1 MTPLYIDFETR
12 SRVDLRTAGL
22 KRYAKDPSTE
32 VLMMAW
38 AIGDERFQLWKQGEP
53 IPHRVGAHVFKGGI
67 VVAHNAQFELAIW
80 NYQMVKQGWVPLTIG
95 QTRCTMAACYA
106 MGLPGALEDA
116 GGALGLSVHKDAEG
130 RALML
135 KMCKPKAD
143 GSYYDTPELRRRL
156 GEYCIR
162 DGEVEREIYKRVQP
176 LSPREQQLW
185 ELDQVINLR
194 GIPFDMAAIEGAIEI
209 AADEKERLDQE
220 MAIVTGGAVTAC
232 SAVAALKEWAA
243 DYGVQQDSL
252 AKAEIAELLSGD
264 PLPEQVEK
272 ALKLRLASSRFTSI
286 SKLKA
291 IAQRQIE
298 GRVSYTLQYH
308 AATTGRWA
316 GRGIQPHNFTR
327 DLPENPDEVEDIM
340 EALRTC
346 NVSALRKYGEPSTVI
361 SKCLR
366 GFIHAA
372 PGKQLMGGDF
382 SAIEG
387 RGLAWL
393 SGEEWVLKA
402 YRELDANPKLADMY
416 MRAYAKTFGMA
427 PEAVTKLQ
435 RQIGKVMELAFGY
448 QGGVGAFAKMASA
461 GKLLVVPKKT
471 EAAIKKAERL
481 GFQLF
486 TEAEVDKIK
495 NDWRNARVMTKTYWF
510 DLENAAIRAVKY
522 PGQTFEAGWAGRQVY
537 FRKKG
542 SFLWCKL
549 PSNRVLCYPYPEV
562 HDGEYGRP
570 YLSFKGAPDAVV
582 WAAYTGQKERG
593 EPNTT
598 YIVDDPRNTKQWCRI
613 STYGGKLSE
622 NITQAL
628 CRDILADAIRRVE
641 AAGFK
646 VVAHVH
652 DEIIVEGENFD
663 EEDRMAFEILMCE
676 VPEWAKD
683 FPISAGCWMAPR
695 YRKE

>member
-1 MTPLYIDFETR
+1 MPLYIDFETR
-12 SRVDLRTAGL
+12 SRVDLKTAGL
-22 KRYAKDPSTE
+22 KKYAKNSSTE
-32 VLMMAW
+32 VLMMSW
-38 AIGDERFQLWKQGEP
+38 VLGDGNTIHVWQQGEP
-53 IPHRVGAHVFKGGI
+53 IPDIVAAHVVSGGI
-67 VVAHNAQFELAIW
+67 VVAHNAQFELALW
-80 NYQMVKQGWVPLTIG
+80 NYQMVKQGWPQLRIE
-95 QTRCTMAACYA
+95 QMRCTMAACYA

-116 GGALGLSVHKDAEG
+116 GGALGLSIHKDAEG

-135 KMCKPKAD
+135 KMCKPKPD
-143 GSYYDTPELRRRL
+143 GTWYDNEELRRRL
-156 GEYCIR
+156 SEYCAR
-162 DGEVEREIYKRVQP
+162 DCAVEREIYKRVQP
-176 LSPREQQLW
+176 LSPQEQQLW
-185 ELDQVINLR
+185 QLDQYINLR
-194 GIPFDMAAIEGAIEI
+194 GIPFDMEALEGAITM
-209 AADEKERLDQE
+209 AAEEKERLNQE
-220 MAIVTGGAVTAC
+220 MSRVTDGAVTAC

-243 DYGVQQDSL
+243 DYGVMQDSL
-252 AKAEIAELLSGD
+252 AKAEITELLSGD
-264 PLPEQVEK
+264 PLPEPVEN

-291 IAQRQIE
+291 IQQRQIE

-327 DLPENPDEVEDIM
+327 DLPEPDEVEDIM
-340 EALRTC
+340 EALRT
-346 NVSALRKYGEPSTVI
+346 NNASALRKYGEVSTVI
-361 SKCLR
+361 SRSLR

-372 PGKQLMGGDF
+372 PGKKLMGGDF

-402 YRELDANPKLADMY
+402 YREIDANPELADMY
-416 MRAYAKTFGMA
+416 VRAYAKAYGVPVET
-427 PEAVTKLQ
+427 VTKAL
-435 RQIGKVMELAFGY
+435 RQVGKVMELAFGY
-448 QGGVGAFAKMASA
+448 QGGVGAFAKMSAA
-461 GKLLVVPKKT
+461 GKILVVPSRT
-471 EAAIKKAERL
+471 EAAVLKATRL

-486 TEAEVDKIK
+486 TESEVETIK
-495 NDWRNARVMTKTYWF
+495 NNWRYARPATKNYWY
-510 DLENAAIRAVKY
+510 DLERAAIDAVRM
-522 PGQTFEAGWAGRQVY
+522 PGAVYTAGAKGRQVL
-537 FRKKG
+537 FRMRG

-549 PSNRVLCYPYPEV
+549 PSNRVLCYPYPEIRY
-562 HDGEYGRP
+562 DAYARP
-570 YLSFKGAPDAVV
+570 TLTFKGAPDAVV
-582 WAAYTGQKERG
+582 WATYTGQKERG
-593 EPNTT
+593 DVNTT

-628 CRDILADAIRRVE
+628 CRDLLADAIRRVE

-663 EEDRMAFEILMCE
+663 EEDRMAFEMLMCE

>member
-1 MTPLYIDFETR
+1 VR
-12 SRVDLRTAGL
+12 
-22 KRYAKDPSTE
+22 
-32 VLMMAW
+32 
-38 AIGDERFQLWKQGEP
+38 
-53 IPHRVGAHVFKGGI
+53 
-67 VVAHNAQFELAIW
+67 
-80 NYQMVKQGWVPLTIG
+80 
-95 QTRCTMAACYA
+95 
-106 MGLPGALEDA
+106 
-116 GGALGLSVHKDAEG
+116 KDAEG

-135 KMCKPKAD
+135 KMCKPNAQ
-143 GSYYDTPELRRRL
+143 GVYHDTVEARRRL

-162 DGEVEREIYKRVQP
+162 DGEVEREIHRRVLP
-176 LSPREQQLW
+176 LGPSEQQLW
-185 ELDQVINLR
+185 ELDQHINLR
-194 GIPFDMAAIEGAIEI
+194 GIPFDMASLRGALVI
-209 AADEKERLDQE
+209 AAEEKLRLNQE
-220 MAIVTGGAVTAC
+220 MSRVTGGKVTAC

-243 DYGVQQDSL
+243 DYGVMQDSL
-252 AKAEIAELLSGD
+252 SKAEITELLSGD
-264 PLPEQVEK
+264 PLPEPVEA
-272 ALKLRLASSRFTSI
+272 ALRLRLASSRFTSI

-291 IAQRQIE
+291 ILDREIN
-298 GRVSYTLQYH
+298 GRVSYTTQYH

-327 DLPENPDEVEDIM
+327 DLPDDPAVVEDIM
-340 EALRTC
+340 EALRTS
-346 NVSALRKYGEPSTVI
+346 NAAAVRKHGEPSTVI

-366 GFIHAA
+366 GFIHAG

-402 YRELDANPKLADMY
+402 YREIDVDPKLPDMY
-416 MRAYAKTFGMA
+416 VRAYAKTFGVD
-427 PEAVTKLQ
+427 PSTVTKTQ
-435 RQIGKVMELAFGY
+435 RQVGKVEELAFGY
-448 QGGVGAFAKMASA
+448 QGGVGAFSKMSAA
-461 GKLLVVPKKT
+461 GKILVVPKRT
-471 EAAIKKAERL
+471 EAALEKAERL

-486 TEAEVDKIK
+486 TESEVDKIK
-495 NDWRNARVMTKTYWF
+495 TDWRNARVMTKSYWWE
-510 DLENAAIRAVKY
+510 LESAAIRAVEH
-522 PGQTFEAGWAGRQVY
+522 PGQMFEAGWKGRQVM

-562 HDGEYGRP
+562 HHLPSGRQV
-570 YLSFKGAPDAVV
+570 LTFKGVPDAVV
-582 WAAYTGQKERG
+582 WATYTGQKERG
-593 EPNTT
+593 ETNTT
-598 YIVDDPRNTKQWCRI
+598 YIVDDPKNTKQWCRI

-622 NITQAL
+622 NITQAI
-628 CRDILADAIRRVE
+628 CRDLLADAIRRVE
-641 AAGFK
+641 SAGFK

-676 VPEWAKD
+676 VPDWAKD